1 MYGTIRLNGSSIGT
15 SAQTSYGAN
24 QIYASGWFRS
34 WNSTGWYNQTYGGGI
49 WMTDSDWIRTYG
61 SKNFFCSAQIR
72 SGNVFSGNVGR
83 ARGSYGAISIG
94 GSGITNTWDGIEFAS
109 PQTFMVLGD
118 YYSGM
123 YRNNNAWNWLFNYGT
138 LQEGSDARFKRE
150 IEPLPLGLNFIE
162 QLEPVT
168 FLKLTE
174 CPDDDPEATEEGYC
188 YGFTAQ
194 NVRAALD
201 ACGETRDVRI
211 HDIGGPNMGLI
222 ACTED
227 AVYDRQ
233 YIGITEFI
241 SPIVKAIQ
249 ELNAKLEALEAA
261 Q

>member
-1 MYGTIRLNGSSIGT
+1 
-15 SAQTSYGAN
+15 
-24 QIYASGWFRS
+24 
-34 WNSTGWYNQTYGGGI
+34 
-49 WMTDSDWIRTYG
+49 
-61 SKNFFCSAQIR
+61 
-72 SGNVFSGNVGR
+72 
-83 ARGSYGAISIG
+83 
-94 GSGITNTWDGIEFAS
+94 
-109 PQTFMVLGD
+109 MVLGD